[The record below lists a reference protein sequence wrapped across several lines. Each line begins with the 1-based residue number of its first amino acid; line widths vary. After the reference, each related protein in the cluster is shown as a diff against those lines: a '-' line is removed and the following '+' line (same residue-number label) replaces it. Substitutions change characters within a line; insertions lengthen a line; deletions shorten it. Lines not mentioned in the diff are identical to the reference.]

1 MQVRKRL
8 TVLIASFAVATGALL
23 SVASS
28 ADAQAGPPPNV
39 RLDVHGNLGWYGN
52 GGAGVRVDIPIVREG
67 FLRANGVSDDLSI
80 SPGVDFLWWYRSR
93 YEGIGFIPMVM
104 VQWNIYLGDRWS
116 ILLELGVALLW
127 GPERWNRDYY
137 SSYIA
142 PTGQVGFR
150 WHFSR
155 SNALLVRV
163 GWPAGLQVGI
173 TFDL

>member
-8 TVLIASFAVATGALL
+8 TVLIASLAVATGALL

-39 RLDVHGNLGWYGN
+39 RLDIHGHFGWYNNAGF
-52 GGAGVRVDIPIVREG
+52 GARVDIPIVRDG
-67 FLRANGVSDDLSI
+67 FLRANGVKDDLSI
-80 SPGVDFLWWYRSR
+80 SPGAEMFFWYGRR
-93 YEGIGFIPMVM
+93 DGGVGFIPMVM
-104 VQWNIYLGDRWS
+104 LQWNIYLGEHWS
-116 ILLELGVALLW
+116 FLLEAGIAVIW
-127 GPERWNRDYY
+127 GPERWNREYY
-137 SSYIA
+137 SSYVA
-142 PTGQVGFR
+142 PTGQIGFR

-155 SNALLVRV
+155 SNALLVRA